1 MSSVVLPSI
10 PAYASVKISK
20 ESSSELEADS
30 TDPVVAAQLAAAIA
44 EDTDL
49 SITNNVNEYVDTVVS
64 QKSYDSSAA
73 VSVSTVKASDTAT
86 STQDSARKA
95 NITYIAIEG
104 DNINTIAE
112 SFKLNADTIRW
123 ANNIEGDSVNPGT
136 ELTILPVNGLTH
148 KVSGSDNLQTLA
160 KKYKVSEDAIVNYN
174 QITDRKLVEGV
185 EIVIPDGVKPTKAEE
200 EAEKAKTTKTVQT
213 TNVTVNNLA
222 SSGYSVS
229 EGNTYAYGYCT
240 WHAAN
245 RRAAIGRGIPN
256 RWGNAISW
264 ASSAAA
270 AGYSV
275 DGNPAAGDVLYHK
288 YQGGAGHVAYVEEV
302 NADGSILVSDMNYNG
317 GWGRVSYRTVTPGE
331 FNQYL
336 FIH

>member
-1 MSSVVLPSI
+1 MPSF
-10 PAYASVKISK
+10 PAYAEVKISK
-20 ESSSELEADS
+20 ESSSSVEADS
-30 TDPVVAAQLAAAIA
+30 TDPIIAAQLAAAIA

-49 SITNNVNEYVDTVVS
+49 SITNNVNEHADTVVS
-64 QKSYDSSAA
+64 QNKYDTSSL
-73 VSVSTVKASDTAT
+73 VSQSSVKAVDTSST
-86 STQDSARKA
+86 TQDDSRKA
-95 NITYIAIEG
+95 NITYISIEG
-104 DNINTIAE
+104 DNINTIAD
-112 SFKLNADTIRW
+112 SFKIKPDTVRW
-123 ANNIEGDSVNPGT
+123 ANNISGDAVEPGR
-136 ELTILPVNGLTH
+136 ELLILPVDGLLH

-160 KKYKVSEDAIVNYN
+160 KKYKASEDEIVNYN
-174 QITDRKLVEGV
+174 KLTDRKLVEGND
-185 EIVIPDGVKPTKAEE
+185 IVIPNGVKPTKAEE

-229 EGNTYAYGYCT
+229 QGNTYSYGYCT

-245 RRAAIGRGIPN
+245 RRAAIGRPIPN
-256 RWGNAISW
+256 RWGNAITW
-264 ASSAAA
+264 ASSARAS
-270 AGYSV
+270 GYGV

-331 FNQYL
+331 FSQYL